1 MLTQL
6 LRRLL
11 PFRPPKRELHTLTSV
26 DAYARWATSYPP
38 NAHNALM
45 QVEER
50 AMLSLMLPL
59 DGKTVLD
66 LACGTGRYGLLAWDR
81 GAKMVIGVDNSPDML
96 RANSLSCKVLAGVTA
111 IPLPVDSVDVI
122 LCGLALGHEK
132 QLDVALAEIG
142 RVLRKGGYA
151 LVSDFHPF
159 MFLSGARRTF
169 QASDGSTYA
178 VEHYPHL
185 YGDYHRAAWAA
196 NLLIEQV
203 VEPHLDMETNGTVAS
218 APTKATEAPIVIVY
232 RLFKP

>member
-1 MLTQL
+1 MDF
-6 LRRLL
+6 LRRLI
-11 PFRPPKRELHTLTSV
+11 PFRPPKRELHTLASV
-26 DAYARWATSYPP
+26 DAYAKWATAYPP

-50 AMLSLMLPL
+50 AMLSLLLPL
-59 DGKTVLD
+59 DGKTILD

-81 GAKMVIGVDNSPDML
+81 GAKTVIGLDNSPDML
-96 RANSLSCKVLAGVTA
+96 RANSLSHKALAGVAA
-111 IPLPVDSVDVI
+111 IPLAADSVDVVI
-122 LCGLALGHEK
+122 CGLALGHEK
-132 QLDVALAEIG
+132 RLDASVAEIG

-169 QASDGSTYA
+169 QASDGKTYA

-185 YGDYHRAAWAA
+185 YADYHRAAWAA

-203 VEPHLDMETNGTVAS
+203 VEPHLDIETNGS
-218 APTKATEAPIVIVY
+218 AANAGKTTEAPIVIVY

>member
-11 PFRPPKRELHTLTSV
+11 PFRPPKRELHTLASV
-26 DAYARWATSYPP
+26 DAYAKWANSYPP

-59 DGKTVLD
+59 EGKTVLD

-81 GAKMVIGVDNSPDML
+81 GAKTVIGLDNSPAML
-96 RANSLSCKVLAGVTA
+96 RANSLSRKALASVIG
-111 IPLPVDSVDVI
+111 IPLANESVDVI

-132 QLDVALAEIG
+132 QLDLALAEIG
-142 RVLRKGGYA
+142 RVLRRSGGYA

-185 YGDYHRAAWAA
+185 YADYHRAAWAA
-196 NLLIEQV
+196 SLLIEQV
-203 VEPHLDMETNGTVAS
+203 VEPHLDMETDGAAS
-218 APTKATEAPIVIVY
+218 NPVKTTEAPVVIVY
-232 RLFKP
+232 RLIKP